1 MSTAAVS
8 TNARPRAAS
17 TTAPHSTS
25 SLPPPHHLSSAQ
37 RRELESELRRELA
50 ALDRRLASERQAE
63 SAEPRAIASHDAA
76 VATLRASDDSTRRDV
91 IATALERLVSGEY
104 GSCSHCGEPIP
115 FGRLLVMPEASHCLA
130 CSARS

>member
-25 SLPPPHHLSSAQ
+25 SLPPPLHLSSAQ

-50 ALDRRLASERQAE
+50 ALERRASERQAE
-63 SAEPRAIASHDAA
+63 SAEPRAIAAHDAA
-76 VATLRASDDSTRRDV
+76 VAALRASDDSARRDV
-91 IATALERLVSGEY
+91 VATALERLVSGEY

-115 FGRLLVMPEASHCLA
+115 FGRLLVMPEATHCLV
-130 CSARS
+130 CSVRS